1 MGQYLASTSRIEPY
15 SHFQFGLGSMGIG
28 MSKNLQTCLGRQG
41 LPSLRFSNRSL
52 DKGKSL
58 EALGAES
65 VADFP
70 SLVQQSDII
79 FTMVDFPIWR
89 LHESNADGLQ
99 ISNDEVLHSLVDE
112 ALAVGDLE
120 HKIFVDT
127 STVHPETSKK
137 VAAKLA
143 EKKAIFVASPVFG
156 ASQMA
161 ASGQLIFAMA
171 GPSQAIEKIR
181 PYVIGVMAKQI
192 IDCGEDVS
200 RSSLL
205 KITGYVLIWTQSPV
219 MLMLGSNIMVIGL
232 QELISEVQVFAEKTG
247 LGTETAEEFIGSMFG
262 PVLSS
267 YSKRWAFYL
276 IQEAGG
282 SMRLQFS
289 SGLPLARM
297 HRLMTSPQG
306 LQYRCPSKIASMLF
320 Q

>member
-1 MGQYLASTSRIEPY
+1 M
-15 SHFQFGLGSMGIG
+15 
-28 MSKNLQTCLGRQG
+28 GRQG

-89 LHESNADGLQ
+89 LHESNADGPQ

-205 KITGYVLIWTQSPV
+205 KITG
-219 MLMLGSNIMVIGL
+219 NIMVIGL

-289 SGLPLARM
+289 SGLPLARFAVS
-297 HRLMTSPQG
+297 LSIKD
-306 LQYRCPSKIASMLF
+306 SKHALSIASEAGMRVPAIELALSHMLNARNYAGENLDSSSVYGTLRVEGGLPF
-320 Q
+320 WSANSRQGI

>member
-1 MGQYLASTSRIEPY
+1 MGQYFASTLRIVPY

-28 MSKNLQTCLGRQG
+28 MSENLQTCLGRQG
-41 LPSLRFSNRSL
+41 LPPLGFSNRSL

-79 FTMVDFPIWR
+79 FTMVDFPTSR
-89 LHESNADGLQ
+89 LHESIADGPQ

-205 KITGYVLIWTQSPV
+205 KITGYVLT
-219 MLMLGSNIMVIGL
+219 
-232 QELISEVQVFAEKTG
+232 
-247 LGTETAEEFIGSMFG
+247 
-262 PVLSS
+262 
-267 YSKRWAFYL
+267 
-276 IQEAGG
+276 
-282 SMRLQFS
+282 
-289 SGLPLARM
+289 
-297 HRLMTSPQG
+297 
-306 LQYRCPSKIASMLF
+306 
-320 Q
+320 